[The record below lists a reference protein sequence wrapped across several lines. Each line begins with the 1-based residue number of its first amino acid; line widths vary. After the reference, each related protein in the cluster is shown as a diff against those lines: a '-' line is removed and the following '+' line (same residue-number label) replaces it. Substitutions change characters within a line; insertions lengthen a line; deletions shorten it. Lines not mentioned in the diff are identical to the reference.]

1 MKVPYNYLPMQF
13 ADVERII
20 SEWRQLIST
29 TEFTLGPFVERFEKQ
44 FSEYL
49 GVKHCISTNT
59 GTDAL
64 ILALKSV
71 GIGNGDEVIT
81 VTNTFYAT
89 VGAIVATGAT
99 PVFVD
104 SDDRFQIDVDKI
116 IPAVTNRTKA
126 VIPVHWAGASPDLE
140 ALSTICSEH
149 NIYLIEDA
157 CMGIGTSVSGKPAG
171 TYSSV
176 SGFSLHPLKSL
187 HVMGDG
193 GMTATNDDDLAR
205 WLKTYRNHGMVDRN
219 HITMWGINNRLQPL
233 QAVVASIELES
244 IDKTIRKRHKNA
256 KILDSGLS
264 DLSDRIFLP
273 ERKNSNVENYSLYMG
288 LFQERDLL
296 RAYLE
301 HFDIETKVHYPIPLH
316 LQAAA
321 SNLPYSKGDFPNSE
335 KQAEELLTL
344 PVHQYLEEEHL
355 HYMINKIHDFYD

>member
-1 MKVPYNYLPMQF
+1 
-13 ADVERII
+13 
-20 SEWRQLIST
+20 
-29 TEFTLGPFVERFEKQ
+29 
-44 FSEYL
+44 
-49 GVKHCISTNT
+49 
-59 GTDAL
+59 
-64 ILALKSV
+64 
-71 GIGNGDEVIT
+71 
-81 VTNTFYAT
+81 
-89 VGAIVATGAT
+89 
-99 PVFVD
+99 
-104 SDDRFQIDVDKI
+104 
-116 IPAVTNRTKA
+116 
-126 VIPVHWAGASPDLE
+126 
-140 ALSTICSEH
+140 
-149 NIYLIEDA
+149 
-157 CMGIGTSVSGKPAG
+157 
-171 TYSSV
+171 
-176 SGFSLHPLKSL
+176 
-187 HVMGDG
+187 
-193 GMTATNDDDLAR
+193 
-205 WLKTYRNHGMVDRN
+205 
-219 HITMWGINNRLQPL
+219 RLQPL